1 MSNTNI
7 IKVNY
12 NPSPTFLRFHQDNSM
27 VRAVGGPVAAGK
39 SVGMVM
45 EILLRAMAQNA
56 FRGVRRTR
64 WGVVRNT
71 YNELKNTTI
80 KTWLDWIPPE
90 LGPIKMTAPPTSVIT
105 IPDIGDGT
113 RVESEIIFLALDR
126 EEDQAKLRS
135 FELTGLWIN
144 EAQFSDAEI
153 IRVGLQR
160 TGRYPKI
167 ERDENY
173 QVIPGSGCS
182 WSGLIMDFNM
192 VDTDHPLFKALQ
204 VEKREGWKTFL
215 QPGALLEEPDPEDS
229 AKRIWV
235 PNPEAE
241 NIENLQGGYDYY
253 LKKLPGMKRSQI
265 LVDFCAKW
273 GVSVTGQPVYA
284 ETYDDDYHIA
294 QEEIKVDKSLPVLIG
309 VDFGLHPAMVFGQV
323 LRTGQLVILKE
334 LVPNQP
340 SGVSLEEFLEDWYRP
355 FITEHFSGVR
365 TFQGWG
371 DPAGRGRSNIDKR
384 SPFMLMAAANIRCMP
399 TYTNEFLPRKE
410 AIEKFLMKRNG
421 FLLNPSCVQ
430 LRKGFLG
437 GYGYKKLNGLA
448 KSHPEKNESSHPHD
462 AAQYLALGILSQGR
476 REAVRI
482 GGSAGVAF

>member
-1 MSNTNI
+1 MNDKTR
-7 IKVNY
+7 KVNY
-12 NPSPTFLRFHQDNSM
+12 NPSPTFLKFHKDNSM

-45 EILLRAMAQNA
+45 EILLRAMAQQS
-56 FRGVRRTR
+56 FRGVRKTR
-64 WGVVRNT
+64 WAVVRNT

-90 LGPIKMTAPPTSVIT
+90 LGGIKMTAPPTSLVT

-113 RVESEIIFLALDR
+113 RMEAEVIFLALDR

-167 ERDENY
+167 ERDEHHN
-173 QVIPGSGCS
+173 VIPGSGCS
-182 WSGLIMDFNM
+182 WSGLIMDYNM
-192 VDTDHPLFKALQ
+192 VDTDHPLFNALE
-204 VEKREGWKTFL
+204 VEKRKGWKNFI
-215 QPGALLEEPDPEDS
+215 QPGALMEVDDPDDAP
-229 AKRIWV
+229 KKMWV
-235 PNPEAE
+235 PNPLAE

-253 LKKLPGMKRSQI
+253 LTKLPGMKRSQI

-273 GVSVTGQPVYA
+273 GVSIIGQPVYS
-284 ETYDDDYHIA
+284 ESYDDDYHVS
-294 QEEIKVDKSLPVLIG
+294 ETEIKVDKSLPVLIG
-309 VDFGLHPAMVFGQV
+309 VDFGLHPAMIFGQV
-323 LRTGQLVILKE
+323 LRTGQVTILKE
-334 LVPNQP
+334 LAPNQP
-340 SGVSLEEFLEDWYRP
+340 SGVGLEEFLADWYLP

-365 TFQGWG
+365 VFQGWG
-371 DPAGRGRSNIDKR
+371 DPAGRGRSAIDKR
-384 SPFMLMAAANIRCMP
+384 SPFMVLAAANIRCEP

-410 AIEKFLMKRNG
+410 AVEKLLMKRNG
-421 FLLNPSCVQ
+421 FVLNPSCVQ

-437 GYGYKKLNGLA
+437 GYGYKKVNGLA
-448 KSHPEKNESSHPHD
+448 KTHPEKNSASHPHD
-462 AAQYLALGILSQGR
+462 GLQYLALGILSQGR
-476 REAVRI
+476 RATNTV
-482 GGSAGVAF
+482 GGNKGVAF